1 MNLFYEIISIIAPRY
16 FDEGEDVFVQACKD
30 FDKFPQLI
38 TGQLLRLK
46 ILDVSINTVINC
58 KNEANG
64 SPTNDLSLTSIQNKF
79 QEQNDKQENSENHR
93 PPTLT
98 TRTIPSVLSMNVY
111 SSLLPVISHVQLIW
125 ELVIT
130 CEPII
135 VMASTP
141 DVCSDVVQSLVSI
154 ISPLKYSSDFRPF
167 FTIHDSEFK
176 EYTTKT
182 QAP

>member
-1 MNLFYEIISIIAPRY
+1 MNLR
-16 FDEGEDVFVQACKD
+16 
-30 FDKFPQLI
+30 
-38 TGQLLRLK
+38 
-46 ILDVSINTVINC
+46 ILDTNIITIINC
-58 KNEANG
+58 KNEQANG
-64 SPTNDLSLTSIQNKF
+64 SPTSELSLASIQNKF
-79 QEQNDKQENSENHR
+79 QEQTSDDKAENDENHKQ
-93 PPTLT
+93 PAVTNL
-98 TRTIPSVLSMNVY
+98 TIPFVYQMNIY
-111 SSLLPVISHVQLIW
+111 NSLLPIISHVQLIW

-154 ISPLKYSSDFRPF
+154 ISPLRYSSDYRPF

>member
-1 MNLFYEIISIIAPRY
+1 
-16 FDEGEDVFVQACKD
+16 
-30 FDKFPQLI
+30 
-38 TGQLLRLK
+38 
-46 ILDVSINTVINC
+46 
-58 KNEANG
+58 
-64 SPTNDLSLTSIQNKF
+64 
-79 QEQNDKQENSENHR
+79 
-93 PPTLT
+93 
-98 TRTIPSVLSMNVY
+98 MNVY
-111 SSLLPVISHVQLIW
+111 SSLLPIISHVQIIW

-141 DVCSDVVQSLVSI
+141 DVCSDVVQSLVLI

>member
-1 MNLFYEIISIIAPRY
+1 M
-16 FDEGEDVFVQACKD
+16 
-30 FDKFPQLI
+30 
-38 TGQLLRLK
+38 LRLK
-46 ILDVSINTVINC
+46 ILNVSISTIVNC
-58 KNEANG
+58 KNETTNG
-64 SPTNDLSLTSIQNKF
+64 SPTNELSLAAIQNKF
-79 QEQNDKQENSENHR
+79 QEQNSNDKNQENSENHR
-93 PPTLT
+93 PPALT
-98 TRTIPSVLSMNVY
+98 SRTIPFVLSMNVY
-111 SSLLPVISHVQLIW
+111 SSLLPIISHVQLIW

-141 DVCSDVVQSLVSI
+141 DVCSEVVQSLVSI